1 MNDFLNEQGQQAA
14 ADVSLDAT
22 LDTMLAEMDAED
34 TAAAAEEVPAGPNP
48 FEALGLAPELVR
60 AVTDMG
66 YTQPTPVQAQ
76 AIPLAMGEGADAC
89 FERLLRWFR
98 LVSNG
103 YHSWH

>member
-1 MNDFLNEQGQQAA
+1 MNEQGQQAA

-66 YTQPTPVQAQ
+66 YTQPTPYRHRPFLWPWAKVPMLM
-76 AIPLAMGEGADAC
+76 AI
-89 FERLLRWFR
+89 
-98 LVSNG
+98 ST
-103 YHSWH
+103 